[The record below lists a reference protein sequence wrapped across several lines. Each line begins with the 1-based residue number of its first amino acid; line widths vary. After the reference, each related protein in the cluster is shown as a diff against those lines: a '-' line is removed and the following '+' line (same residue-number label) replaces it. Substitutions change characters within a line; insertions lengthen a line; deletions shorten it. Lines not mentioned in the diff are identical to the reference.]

1 MILNDNQI
9 KHIEKMIKNRATKKE
24 IAEYLGVSEPTSRK
38 ILRNYS
44 FDFSNYKRKSNRE
57 FIPTDAQLDFIK
69 TNISKMD
76 KQVIA
81 NKLEISRNTLAV
93 VIKKYNID
101 ITGYKRSGRKKEL
114 TNEEI
119 NKLKD
124 MVENK
129 IQYKDIAKVLNIS
142 KGLVPVL
149 IERYNINTDKEY
161 TVEEEYK
168 NIICE
173 MYNKGFSIR
182 DIGHMTNKLK
192 KSISQ
197 MLKDEGIEIHQHRR
211 IEILEEEKLY
221 YINEIIKIQ
230 NRYYSL
236 NEEFC
241 VDEINYIRENINKIS
256 VEEIAKNINRFNDE
270 IIFIIN
276 KYKIGITDLSYGNI
290 FNLPFGQDFE
300 KDLCNPE
307 LTHTTVG
314 RKYGI
319 SPTTIKKWRNVR
331 YGDFKTRVNIWM
343 NKTSIE
349 IAMEKIL
356 DELDIIYQYQKE
368 IDKYKFDYY
377 LGRKCIIEMQGDYW
391 HSIEKNIKSDI
402 NKKAF
407 CDKNKYKILYV
418 WENELKDIESVKSK
432 VLKFVKE
439 NMKF

>member
-1 MILNDNQI
+1 MTLNDNQI
-9 KHIEKMIKNRATKKE
+9 KDIEEMIKNRATKKE

-57 FIPTDAQLDFIK
+57 FVPTDAQLEFIK

-81 NKLEISRNTLAV
+81 DKLEISRATLNV
-93 VIKKYNID
+93 VIEKYSID
-101 ITGYKRSGRKKEL
+101 TTGYKRSGRKKVL
-114 TNEEI
+114 SDEEI
-119 NKLKD
+119 NELKS
-124 MVENK
+124 MIENK
-129 IQYKDIAKVLNIS
+129 AEYKDVAKALNVNRN
-142 KGLVPVL
+142 LVPVL
-149 IERYNINTDKEY
+149 IDRYKVNVDKEY
-161 TVEEEYK
+161 VIEEEYK
-168 NIICE
+168 SIICE

-192 KSISQ
+192 SSISTI
-197 MLKDEGIEIHQHRR
+197 LKDEGIEVHQHRK
-211 IEILEEEKLY
+211 IEILEEERLY
-221 YINEIIKIQ
+221 YINEIMKIQ

-236 NEEFC
+236 NENFS
-241 VDEINYIRENINKIS
+241 VDEIKYIKSNIDKIS
-256 VEEIAKNINRFNDE
+256 IEKIAKNIGRFNDE
-270 IIFIIN
+270 VIFIVN
-276 KYKIGITDLSYGNI
+276 KYKIGAAALSYENI
-290 FNLPFGQDFE
+290 FNLPFGEAFE

-314 RKYGI
+314 RRYGI
-319 SPTTIKKWRNVR
+319 SPTTIRKWRNTR
-331 YGDFKTRVNIWM
+331 YGDFKTRINIWM

-349 IAMEKIL
+349 IAMEKVL

-377 LGRKCIIEMQGDYW
+377 LGRKCVIEMQGDYW
-391 HSIEKNIKSDI
+391 HSIEKNIKSDT

-407 CDKNKYKILYV
+407 CDDNGYKILYV
-418 WENELKDIESVKSK
+418 WESELKDMESVKLK
-432 VLKFVKE
+432 VLKFVRE